1 MNRWILWA
9 GLGLVRFGMEMFEE
23 AIKKL
28 GGPKLRLIL
37 QKYTDKG
44 WKAVTTGTIIT
55 GILNSS
61 TLISL
66 LTLWFVSTGMM
77 ALVNAVGVLV
87 GANIGSTATWLIVWF
102 LWFGEFKISA
112 FALPLI
118 AIGWVIMLVTSSKYR
133 WYWAKLLIGFG
144 LFFLWIDFLKDN
156 MDVMAKVFDF
166 GQYKDMN
173 LWIFG
178 IIGMIITALV
188 QSSGA
193 VGVMT
198 LAALSSQIITFEAWF
213 AIILW
218 ANIGTT
224 FTALI
229 ASLSGSTAKR
239 QIGIANVLF
248 NVITVIIGVIFFYPY
263 IWLTLEYLGYK
274 SNPVIGNAII
284 NFIFNFTTSLAFVP
298 FLKPFTRLITW
309 VIPHKDEHYD
319 LDILQHPLALDEQK
333 YDTDTASVA
342 LDALDVDK
350 KYLTRQALEYISMIW
365 GIDSSRIEHDEPQ
378 ASIIDNLIKF
388 DNELHRAM
396 YTKVKQQLDLIF
408 AYIQSLQSK
417 ELTSD
422 DRQELDNYTLSFISL
437 SNAIKAT
444 ENIRENISTLR
455 EALDPHLRTLYY
467 ELLDIVI
474 SLNKAV
480 YTSIGRTPLKV
491 PCTIDTVVD
500 AMILYRNNLL
510 THISPYVIKG
520 NVGDM
525 DVSSLV
531 NMTGELVDC
540 VKDMEKSLD

>member
-1 MNRWILWA
+1 M
-9 GLGLVRFGMEMFEE
+9 
-23 AIKKL
+23 
-28 GGPKLRLIL
+28 
-37 QKYTDKG
+37 
-44 WKAVTTGTIIT
+44 
-55 GILNSS
+55 
-61 TLISL
+61 
-66 LTLWFVSTGMM
+66 
-77 ALVNAVGVLV
+77 
-87 GANIGSTATWLIVWF
+87 
-102 LWFGEFKISA
+102 
-112 FALPLI
+112 
-118 AIGWVIMLVTSSKYR
+118 
-133 WYWAKLLIGFG
+133 
-144 LFFLWIDFLKDN
+144 
-156 MDVMAKVFDF
+156 
-166 GQYKDMN
+166 
-173 LWIFG
+173 
-178 IIGMIITALV
+178 
-188 QSSGA
+188 
-193 VGVMT
+193 
-198 LAALSSQIITFEAWF
+198 
-213 AIILW
+213 
-218 ANIGTT
+218 
-224 FTALI
+224 I